1 LSPWIA
7 AFAERSSTS
16 TTRTLNVA
24 QAIRNAADFRLKPS
38 SSSIRPSRQQTVT
51 GDAWPK
57 LRSDRAIA
65 SSAAASDSR

>member
-1 LSPWIA
+1 MP
-7 AFAERSSTS
+7 
-16 TTRTLNVA
+16 
-24 QAIRNAADFRLKPS
+24 ADTVETVDRRLRRPLIDFDQPS

-65 SSAAASDSR
+65 SSAVASDNR